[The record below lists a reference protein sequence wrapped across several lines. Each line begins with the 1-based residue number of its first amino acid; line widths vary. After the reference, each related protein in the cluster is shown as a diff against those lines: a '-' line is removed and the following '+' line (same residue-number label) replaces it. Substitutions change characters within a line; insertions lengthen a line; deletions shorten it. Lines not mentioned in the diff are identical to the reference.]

1 MPRFIALLLLVAAPA
16 FAQAPNIEIQN
27 AWSRAAPAG
36 RTGVVFL
43 TIADHGAPDRL
54 IAIDSPAART
64 AELHESSMDGGVMK
78 MRLIGVLPIAP
89 GQTVTL
95 APGGYHIM
103 LVHLNRD
110 LAEGDKVPVTLTFE
124 TAGKIAV
131 DAFVVKAGGP
141 SPQ

>member
-1 MPRFIALLLLVAAPA
+1 MPRFLALLLLAAAPA

-27 AWSRAAPAG
+27 AWSRAALAG

-43 TIADHGAPDRL
+43 TIADRGAPDRL
-54 IAIDSPAART
+54 IAIESPAAQT
-64 AELHESSMDGGVMK
+64 AELHESTMGGGIMK
-78 MRLIGVLPIAP
+78 MRPLGVLPIAP

-131 DAFVVKAGGP
+131 EATVVKAGGP
-141 SPQ
+141 APK